1 LSSSLS
7 RIEDIMVRRAFRLN
21 KRLAASG
28 RTVPMAAAVAVAA
41 LALGAPLAADAAV
54 TFRLDRLQAGPGET
68 VKVEAM
74 LFNEGNG
81 TLSYVA
87 PRELVLQWR
96 NPEGGVVRSRARLER
111 EVATIELPAGRF
123 SRVTWTAT
131 VPQQVKGLQAVN
143 IEGEPVLLALD
154 ATTAERGTIASTPAV
169 GPIID
174 ADKQALDGKTV
185 AVVPDSGVLSGVSAT
200 SGGAAGNA
208 TVGPAPTDA
217 VANSSFESST
227 LDRFRSALS
236 SNEPVYFSLGGRGD
250 LNAKFQIS
258 LKYRFFQPTGAQSSG
273 FRDNLYFGYTQTSI
287 WDLGEESAP
296 FRDSS
301 YRPSFFWLSDRIW
314 ESENRRFSMGF
325 DGGFEHESNGK
336 EGTLSRAVNTLYAR
350 PALRYRL
357 ENGSTL
363 SIAPKVRTFLTR
375 EGNRDITDYRG
386 HTDYQIRWAMDDGPM
401 VSSVIRRG
409 DGRGSLQFDVAYPLR
424 GEYLGNLNGFLHL
437 QYFNG
442 YGETL
447 LDYNRAGGSQFRIG
461 LMIVR

>member
-1 LSSSLS
+1 MARSGSG
-7 RIEDIMVRRAFRLN
+7 LN
-21 KRLAASG
+21 KQGLNKPERKKRLALGG
-28 RTVPMAAAVAVAA
+28 RIAPLAAAAA
-41 LALGAPLAADAAV
+41 LMLGAPLAADAAV

-74 LFNEGNG
+74 LFNDGNG

-96 NPEGGVVRSRARLER
+96 SADGAIVRSRARLER
-111 EVATIELPAGRF
+111 DVATIELPVGRF

-143 IEGEPVLLALD
+143 IEGEPVLMALD

-169 GPIID
+169 TPIID

-185 AVVPDSGVLSGVSAT
+185 AVVPDSGVLSGVSAA
-200 SGGAAGNA
+200 GGGTGAVGNA
-208 TVGPAPTDA
+208 TVGPAPSDS

-236 SNEPVYFSLGGRGD
+236 SNEPVYFSFGGRGD

-258 LKYRFFQPTGAQSSG
+258 LKYRFFQPTGTQSSG
-273 FRDNLYFGYTQTSI
+273 FKDNLYFGYTQTSI

-314 ESENRRFSMGF
+314 ESESRRFSMGF

-336 EGTLSRAVNTLYAR
+336 EGTLSRAINTLYAR

-363 SIAPKVRTFLTR
+363 SFAPKVRTYLTR
-375 EGNRDITDYRG
+375 EGNPDISDFRG

-401 VSSVIRRG
+401 ISSVIRRG
-409 DGRGSLQFDVAYPLR
+409 DGKGSLQFDVAYPLR

-447 LDYNRAGGSQFRIG
+447 LDYNRAAGSQFRVG